1 MCRRSSHPSNS
12 FLKQHEA
19 RLTTLAM
26 SVWGIPDGIPE
37 GRAVEDRIPFFL
49 GTCSCRNQ
57 KSWSVEQ
64 NEMGSNGSNGVI
76 QALQE
81 VIGIWKW
88 NS

>member
-37 GRAVEDRIPFFL
+37 GRAVEDGIPFFWGL
-49 GTCSCRNQ
+49 AAAEIKNHGVWNKMR
-57 KSWSVEQ
+57 WRAMAA
-64 NEMGSNGSNGVI
+64 MG
-76 QALQE
+76 
-81 VIGIWKW
+81 
-88 NS
+88 